1 MQKPKFSVLI
11 YPLAEEDLNEI
22 LDYLSSFSLMIANS
36 FIEKV
41 SSSLEQLESL
51 PETHSLVLDKKLR
64 EKGYRYIVLDN
75 YLIFYVIV
83 ENTVQIRRILFG
95 RRNYKNLL

>member
-1 MQKPKFSVLI
+1 MPKPKYSVLI
-11 YPLAEEDLNEI
+11 YPLAEEDLNDI
-22 LDYLSSFSLMIANS
+22 LEYLSGFSPMIANS

-64 EKGYRYIVLDN
+64 EKGYRYIVIDN

-83 ENTVQIRRILFG
+83 ENSVQIRRILFG
-95 RRNYKNLL
+95 RRNYRNLL